1 MIASGNGAIKD
12 ALYEAVERLQHHPY
26 GNLSE
31 RLQTWLERDTE
42 ALRGIK
48 ERNNEN
54 IVSNRPC
61 VRYG

>member
-1 MIASGNGAIKD
+1 MIASRNEAAQD

-31 RLQTWLERDTE
+31 RLQTWLERDTG

-54 IVSNRPC
+54 TISNRPC

>member
-1 MIASGNGAIKD
+1 MIASRKEASQD

-31 RLQTWLERDTE
+31 RLQTWLQSDTE
-42 ALRGIK
+42 ALRGIR

-54 IVSNRPC
+54 IISNSPC